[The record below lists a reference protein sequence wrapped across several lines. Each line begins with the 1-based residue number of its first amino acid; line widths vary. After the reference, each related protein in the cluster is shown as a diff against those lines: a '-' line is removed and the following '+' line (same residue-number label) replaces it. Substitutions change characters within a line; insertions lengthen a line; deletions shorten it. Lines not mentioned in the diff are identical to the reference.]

1 MKVLAIGAHPD
12 DIEIFMLGFLLACQN
27 RKDQIFLAVATDG
40 AKGKVLK
47 YPDLIKTRKE
57 ESINALKFLAE
68 PFFFNFPDGDL
79 LSTIGAQ
86 SKIKDYIATIEPDL
100 ILTHSPEDYHTDHT
114 ALSHFVKEAVG
125 FRCPILYSD
134 TLMGVN
140 FYPDYY
146 IDITPYFKKKLSSI
160 LQHKSQDPQKFAYA
174 TKLLNRFRSAQCNAP
189 DGHYAE
195 AFRADKRFPY
205 TEIRSLLPPAPPLRK
220 FYKSLSDSMI

>member
-1 MKVLAIGAHPD
+1 MSKTIPWQKYNLKMELNGREVEAI
-12 DIEIFMLGFLLACQN
+12 I
-27 RKDQIFLAVATDG
+27 TYW
-40 AKGKVLK
+40 AK
-47 YPDLIKTRKE
+47 
-57 ESINALKFLAE
+57 
-68 PFFFNFPDGDL
+68 
-79 LSTIGAQ
+79 
-86 SKIKDYIATIEPDL
+86 
-100 ILTHSPEDYHTDHT
+100 
-114 ALSHFVKEAVG
+114 
-125 FRCPILYSD
+125 
-134 TLMGVN
+134 
-140 FYPDYY
+140 DYY